1 MGGAAGDLMVNGSLL
16 HHVVGLTLDLLR
28 LALLGDS
35 HRLGAL
41 DNRGVVGGLI
51 EVPIGLARVGIGH
64 HDMVGVLNCNLNL
77 TS

>member
-1 MGGAAGDLMVNGSLL
+1 MVNGSLL

-28 LALLGDS
+28 LALGDS

-51 EVPIGLARVGIGH
+51 EVSIGLARVRIGH
-64 HDMVGVLNCNLNL
+64 HHVVGVLNCNLNL

>member
-16 HHVVGLTLDLLR
+16 HHVIGLTLDLLR
-28 LALLGDS
+28 LALGDS

-41 DNRGVVGGLI
+41 GNHGVVSGLI

-64 HDMVGVLNCNLNL
+64 HHVVGVLNCNLNL
-77 TS
+77 SS

>member
-28 LALLGDS
+28 LALGDS

-51 EVPIGLARVGIGH
+51 EVSIGLARVRIGH
-64 HDMVGVLNCNLNL
+64 HHVVGVLNCNLNL